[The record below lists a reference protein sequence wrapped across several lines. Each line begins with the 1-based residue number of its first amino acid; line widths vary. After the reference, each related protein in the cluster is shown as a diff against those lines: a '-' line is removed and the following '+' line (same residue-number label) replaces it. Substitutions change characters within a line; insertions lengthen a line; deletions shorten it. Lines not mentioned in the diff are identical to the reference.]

1 MNYED
6 DVPSL
11 GDQAEMIRYHLTLRN
26 TAGEMELLE
35 QWSEEIRLGLAA
47 LAIPGVIVGDGPEYR
62 HGSHNQ
68 KDHGR
73 KGGGGA
79 SVGDESGGSQAAHSS
94 VGQDGRRTYSAGRA
108 SDVHDP
114 YVNGNMAGVTPS
126 ANQTLTIMGGGSG
139 AGKGTLLKTGLVKT
153 DNAVKADSDEAKAA
167 LPEYQDRLKK
177 GDSSA
182 AAYAH
187 EESSDMAARLTA
199 ESLAAGND
207 TIIDGT
213 GDSSIA
219 KLESKVA
226 AGRASGARVIAEYA
240 TISKDEA
247 FKRATE
253 RAERTG
259 RKVPAETIE
268 NTHNSVSSV
277 VPQAVERKI
286 FDEVRVWDMT
296 STPRIIFEQKNG
308 VDNVI
313 DPAGWEAFK
322 NKGSQPS
329 IVPRSD
335 SVGAGDGVVSSRIGD
350 LLRGI
355 NDVPSGRNLADLHD
369 ESIPRS
375 AVLGGLVRHS
385 RVGLGDASPDLGGH
399 PDGVVGINHG
409 RDDITPPRMRLH

>member
-1 MNYED
+1 MSRKLISIGVSTDSEGQDVSEFLFADGSED
-6 DVPSL
+6 LDMLALEALSEANEWLVPERS
-11 GDQAEMIRYHLTLRN
+11 A
-26 TAGEMELLE
+26 
-35 QWSEEIRLGLAA
+35 
-47 LAIPGVIVGDGPEYR
+47 VR

-114 YVNGNMAGVTPS
+114 FVNGNMAGVTPS

-213 GDSSIA
+213 GDS
-219 KLESKVA
+219 
-226 AGRASGARVIAEYA
+226 
-240 TISKDEA
+240 
-247 FKRATE
+247 
-253 RAERTG
+253 
-259 RKVPAETIE
+259 
-268 NTHNSVSSV
+268 
-277 VPQAVERKI
+277 
-286 FDEVRVWDMT
+286 
-296 STPRIIFEQKNG
+296 
-308 VDNVI
+308 
-313 DPAGWEAFK
+313 
-322 NKGSQPS
+322 
-329 IVPRSD
+329 
-335 SVGAGDGVVSSRIGD
+335 
-350 LLRGI
+350 
-355 NDVPSGRNLADLHD
+355 
-369 ESIPRS
+369 
-375 AVLGGLVRHS
+375 
-385 RVGLGDASPDLGGH
+385 
-399 PDGVVGINHG
+399 
-409 RDDITPPRMRLH
+409 